1 MGLGPCQRILVNV
14 RRFYCAEHDHDH
26 RTNENDE
33 QQRDAEA
40 AKRDEPFPISLP
52 PIASRRWGNWWLWRG
67 LLHGD
72 FVRRTRTP
80 WQPISLPQSKL
91 DEFSC
96 DEAECR
102 P

>member
-14 RRFYCAEHDHDH
+14 RGFYCAEHDHDH
-26 RTNENDE
+26 RTNEKDE

-52 PIASRRWGNWWLWRG
+52 PIASRRWGNCWLHLR
-67 LLHGD
+67 HGD
-72 FVRRTRTP
+72 VCTSNAK
-80 WQPISLPQSKL
+80 SLATSSLLFAL
-91 DEFSC
+91 DGSGC
-96 DEAECR
+96 REAGCA